1 MTTNLFID
9 QGAEF
14 YRTMTVTDTNKVIIN
29 LTNCVINAQLRK
41 NYTSSTFVPIVTT
54 ILNVALGKVAI
65 SLSAA
70 TTAAITN
77 GQYVYDV
84 ELTSVEGKIYRIL
97 EGNVTISP
105 NVTR

>member
-14 YRTMTVTDTNKVIIN
+14 YRTMSVTDSNKAVIN
-29 LTNCVINAQLRK
+29 LTNCTITAQLRK
-41 NYTSSTFVPIVTT
+41 NYTSSTFVPMVTT
-54 ILNVALGKVAI
+54 ILNVSLGKVSIA
-65 SLSAA
+65 LSAA

-97 EGNVTISP
+97 EGNITISP